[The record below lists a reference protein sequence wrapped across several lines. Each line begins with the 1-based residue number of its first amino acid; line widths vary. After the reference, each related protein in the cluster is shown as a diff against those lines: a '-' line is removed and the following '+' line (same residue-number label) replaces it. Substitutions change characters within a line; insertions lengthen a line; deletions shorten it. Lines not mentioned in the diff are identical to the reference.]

1 MEKKTKLTISGG
13 AKKSIRN
20 IEIAKTQGTNSRVI
34 EKKTNKFSSKA
45 TFQKQSNFKQKGS
58 TLSRNTLQ
66 KNFPKQNFQINDFE
80 KRKLAEQRATKRLK
94 GSNENK
100 EKKSSKIGS
109 KKREMKLTVSRA
121 LSDQIEA
128 RERSLASV

>member
-34 EKKTNKFSSKA
+34 EKKANKFSSKG
-45 TFQKQSNFKQKGS
+45 TFQKQSSFKQKGS
-58 TLSRNTLQ
+58 ALSRNTLPN
-66 KNFPKQNFQINDFE
+66 KFPKQNFQINDFE

-94 GSNENK
+94 GEIDNK
-100 EKKSSKIGS
+100 EKKSKFC
-109 KKREMKLTVSRA
+109 
-121 LSDQIEA
+121 
-128 RERSLASV
+128 

>member
-1 MEKKTKLTISGG
+1 MEKKTKLSISGG

-34 EKKTNKFSSKA
+34 EKKTNKLSNKGV
-45 TFQKQSNFKQKGS
+45 FQKQSNFKQKGNA
-58 TLSRNTLQ
+58 LSRNTFQ

-94 GSNENK
+94 GENEN
-100 EKKSSKIGS
+100 
-109 KKREMKLTVSRA
+109 
-121 LSDQIEA
+121 IE
-128 RERSLASV
+128 R